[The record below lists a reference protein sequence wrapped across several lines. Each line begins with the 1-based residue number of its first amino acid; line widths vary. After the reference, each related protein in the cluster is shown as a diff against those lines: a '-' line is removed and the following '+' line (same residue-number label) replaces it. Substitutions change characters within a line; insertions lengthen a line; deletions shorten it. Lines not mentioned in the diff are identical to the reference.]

1 MVWLKTLN
9 FSCPTFKLLEFD
21 EKSDDK
27 MVGLFSYPKRH
38 LKKLVK
44 NGDYVEAL
52 EFGKS
57 LEGNFFNDPDYMF
70 MMGSIYFI
78 LEDAKKAI
86 VYFEKVLEIKHDDV
100 ETLTLKT
107 NAHLSLQQKDE
118 AIDCCKKI
126 IKLDPHNY
134 EAHGLLEKL
143 ESL

>member
-1 MVWLKTLN
+1 
-9 FSCPTFKLLEFD
+9 
-21 EKSDDK
+21 

-38 LKKLVK
+38 LKKLVHD
-44 NGDYVEAL
+44 GDYVEAL

-57 LEGNFFNDPDYMF
+57 LAEKFFNDSDYMF

-78 LEDAKKAI
+78 LEDAKRAI
-86 VYFEKVLEIKHDDV
+86 PYFEKSLQITPDDV

-107 NAHLSLQQKDE
+107 NAHLSLQQKEE
-118 AIDCCKKI
+118 AIDCCKRI
-126 IKLDPHNY
+126 INLQPDNY

>member
-1 MVWLKTLN
+1 MT
-9 FSCPTFKLLEFD
+9 
-21 EKSDDK
+21 
-27 MVGLFSYPKRH
+27 GLFSYPKRH

-44 NGDYVEAL
+44 DGDYVEAL

-57 LEGNFFNDPDYMF
+57 LQEKFSDDSDYMF

-86 VYFEKVLEIKHDDV
+86 AYFEKAWELNPNDV

-126 IKLDPHNY
+126 IKLNPDNY

>member
-1 MVWLKTLN
+1 MT
-9 FSCPTFKLLEFD
+9 
-21 EKSDDK
+21 
-27 MVGLFSYPKRH
+27 GLFTYPKRH

-44 NGDYVEAL
+44 NGEYVEAL

-57 LEGNFFNDPDYMF
+57 LQEKFSNDADYLF
-70 MMGSIYFI
+70 MMGSVYFI
-78 LEDAKKAI
+78 LEDSKKSVA
-86 VYFEKVLEIKHDDV
+86 YFEKALEIDPNDI

-118 AIDCCKKI
+118 AIECCKKI
-126 IKLDPHNY
+126 IALDPKNY

>member
-1 MVWLKTLN
+1 M
-9 FSCPTFKLLEFD
+9 PDEF
-21 EKSDDK
+21 DDK
-27 MVGLFSYPKRH
+27 MLGLFSYPKRH

-44 NGDYVEAL
+44 DGEYVEAL

-57 LEGNFFNDPDYMF
+57 LAKKFFDDSDYMF

-78 LEDAKKAI
+78 LDDAKKAI
-86 VYFEKVLEIKHDDV
+86 VYFDKSLAIKNDDV

-107 NAHLSLQQKDE
+107 NAHILLQQKDE

-126 IKLDPHNY
+126 IVLAPENY

-143 ESL
+143 ESV

>member
-1 MVWLKTLN
+1 MT
-9 FSCPTFKLLEFD
+9 
-21 EKSDDK
+21 
-27 MVGLFSYPKRH
+27 GLFSYPKRH

-44 NGDYVEAL
+44 DGDYVEAL

-57 LEGNFFNDPDYMF
+57 LQEKFSNDSDYMF

-86 VYFEKVLEIKHDDV
+86 VYFEKALELNPNDI

-107 NAHLSLQQKDE
+107 NTHLSLQQKDE

-126 IKLDPHNY
+126 IELDSKNY
-134 EAHGLLEKL
+134 EAQGLLEKL

>member
-1 MVWLKTLN
+1 MT
-9 FSCPTFKLLEFD
+9 
-21 EKSDDK
+21 
-27 MVGLFSYPKRH
+27 GLFSYPKRH

-57 LEGNFFNDPDYMF
+57 LAEKFSKDPDYMF

-78 LEDAKKAI
+78 LEDSKKAI
-86 VYFEKVLEIKHDDV
+86 LYFEKALQLKHDDI

-118 AIDCCKKI
+118 AIECCRKI
-126 IKLDPHNY
+126 IKLDPDNY

-143 ESL
+143 ESV

>member
-1 MVWLKTLN
+1 MT
-9 FSCPTFKLLEFD
+9 
-21 EKSDDK
+21 
-27 MVGLFSYPKRH
+27 GLFIYPKRH
-38 LKKLVK
+38 LKKLVQ
-44 NGDYVEAL
+44 NGDYPEAL

-57 LEGNFFNDPDYMF
+57 LEEKFSNDPDYMF

-86 VYFEKVLEIKHDDV
+86 PYFEKADQMEPNDV

-107 NAHLSLQQKDE
+107 NVHLSLQQKDE

-126 IKLDPHNY
+126 IKLQPENY

>member
-1 MVWLKTLN
+1 MI
-9 FSCPTFKLLEFD
+9 
-21 EKSDDK
+21 
-27 MVGLFSYPKRH
+27 GLFSYPKRH
-38 LKKLVK
+38 LKKLVS

-57 LEGNFFNDPDYMF
+57 LQEKLSDDYDYLF

-86 VYFEKVLEIKHDDV
+86 GYFEKSIELNPNDV
-100 ETLTLKT
+100 ETLILKT

-126 IKLDPHNY
+126 IKLDPKNY
-134 EAHGLLEKL
+134 EAYGLLEQL